1 MSTTNQN
8 GQALGSLISSLYV
21 HCLDVLDALQRI
33 WTSRKFTIQVSCCSE
48 TASWSIHSKLSSIL
62 VRQVPRVGQIKVSQQ
77 IENFFKE
84 NHSEHYI
91 THQVV
96 YDANYLSLLVE
107 DKEKCLD
114 TIEYL
119 QKQQGGSQSSQCPTT
134 RKGFLRIVGE
144 KVNSIDFYTSKYNRL
159 IEEVPHSCSLIS
171 LVAYYFCARNLFH
184 SVGSRCF
191 QHICACFRI
200 LHYCTK
206 YLSKDKYTMHKTV

>member
-1 MSTTNQN
+1 MLFKEYEQVE
-8 GQALGSLISSLYV
+8 SLRFKFLAAQKRRPDQFTVNSLQFWWGKFLEWDRSKSV
-21 HCLDVLDALQRI
+21 NRSR
-33 WTSRKFTIQVSCCSE
+33 TSSRK
-48 TASWSIHSKLSSIL
+48 
-62 VRQVPRVGQIKVSQQ
+62 
-77 IENFFKE
+77 
-84 NHSEHYI
+84 I
-91 THQVV
+91 TQNIISPTRPLQVV